1 MKNYRIGNTL
11 TIKWTLTQTDGT
23 AYLLSENNVE
33 LWVSVPNHRFQV
45 TDFTVDDNV
54 VTWRFDGNIQKYP
67 GPYTLTLVENRGEVD
82 MMTVDFCEA
91 FGLVKYSCLSGGT
104 DTPGVVTESVELS
117 SAVSMSQIGLSPEV
131 EDVIRD
137 SIADYGLIL
146 RDLGLYPTA
155 LSLALSV
162 GKSGK
167 YVDPDGQEVTS
178 ASMSISAPLQLKA
191 GNIYLFQSSQA
202 VGVGVSLFARQVT
215 RTYDKVIVYT
225 TLEED
230 AEGRPVKVQAD
241 YDISLVYTIA
251 YDDDGNPTY
260 EDAEGEPIESLP
272 ATHEVTESFYEPL
285 FRTNDTSMPESGYY
299 LFLCTTDMDVV
310 ISGYTEDVTTGK
322 SLLGVRYGAFATIAT
337 NFVGTPGQK
346 VLAQALCQL
355 DARIKTL
362 ESLVDQ
368 AGHLKVELL
377 DMADLPLVCGEKMYM
392 TGSGAP
398 SVPPTVPFQEYYD
411 EDSGITYKAKGVLPN
426 TPTVSD
432 WKALN

>member
-1 MKNYRIGNTL
+1 MNIYDIITRAESLRKETAIGAISPERAGSIMSDTLKYLNDFQIQSSSIGLDKIYTSAEEMTSDENPVSDLNGQPLKAGQLCVIVPDDNNDTEAGDVYRYNGTLGSWTKVGHIGNISDL
-11 TIKWTLTQTDGT
+11 ID
-23 AYLLSENNVE
+23 
-33 LWVSVPNHRFQV
+33 SVAH
-45 TDFTVDDNV
+45 
-54 VTWRFDGNIQKYP
+54 
-67 GPYTLTLVENRGEVD
+67 L
-82 MMTVDFCEA
+82 
-91 FGLVKYSCLSGGT
+91 
-104 DTPGVVTESVELS
+104 
-117 SAVSMSQIGLSPEV
+117 
-131 EDVIRD
+131 
-137 SIADYGLIL
+137 L

-162 GKSGK
+162 GKSDK
-167 YVDPDGQEVTS
+167 YVDSDGQEVS
-178 ASMSISAPLQLKA
+178 NASMSISAPLQLKA
-191 GNIYLFQSSQA
+191 GNIYLFQSSQP

-241 YDISLVYTIA
+241 YDISLVYTIT
-251 YDDDGNPTY
+251 YDDEGNPAY
-260 EDAEGEPIESLP
+260 EDATGEPIESLP

-355 DARIKTL
+355 DARTKTL
-362 ESLVDQ
+362 ESPVDK

-411 EDSGITYKAKGVLPN
+411 EDSGITYKAKGILPN